1 MHIAIGK
8 LIALTLT
15 LATLVVLTVA
25 LATLRPERRTE
36 AVEAATAPS
45 GGTQL
50 GSAQV
55 VVLRGRLAL

>member
-1 MHIAIGK
+1 MHIAIEK
-8 LIALTLT
+8 LTALTLT
-15 LATLVVLTVA
+15 IATLVVLTVA
-25 LATLRPERRTE
+25 LSTAGSEGKLQ

-55 VVLRGRLAL
+55 VALRGPLAL

>member
-1 MHIAIGK
+1 MHIAIEK
-8 LIALTLT
+8 LTALTLT
-15 LATLVVLTVA
+15 FATLVVLTVA
-25 LATLRPERRTE
+25 LATVRPEGLTE

-55 VVLRGRLAL
+55 VALRGPLSL

>member
-1 MHIAIGK
+1 MHIAIEK
-8 LIALTLT
+8 LTALTLT
-15 LATLVVLTVA
+15 VATLVVLTVA
-25 LATLRPERRTE
+25 LSTAGSEGKLQ

-55 VVLRGRLAL
+55 IALRGPLAL